1 MLNDV
6 SFGDLGDFYSYS
18 RFWIAFDLQYL
29 YSSHIL
35 QLIFSNETECTV
47 NCEKRTEQKK
57 NYMYCSYSVR
67 LNDSN

>member
-6 SFGDLGDFYSYS
+6 SFGDLGGFYSYP

-35 QLIFSNETECTV
+35 QLIFSNETECIV
-47 NCEKRTEQKK
+47 NCEKTTEQK
-57 NYMYCSYSVR
+57 NTTVILS
-67 LNDSN
+67 D